1 MRPPSMRGMKPI
13 SLRIWLA
20 LIAGAASVTGG
31 AIGAPLR
38 YLTDRAV
45 QQRHDT
51 VFPWGTLTVNV
62 VGSLL
67 LGALTGGVLP
77 EQVSALLGVGFCGAL
92 TTYSTFSY
100 ETLRLAEQEAY
111 FYAAVNVV
119 VSVLASV
126 GAALLGLVAVQA
138 ALS

>member
-1 MRPPSMRGMKPI
+1 MTAV
-13 SLRIWLA
+13 LVFL
-20 LIAGAASVTGG
+20 GG